1 MRRAAVLFA
10 GFLAM
15 AGCSDDD
22 GWSSYDDNEIVFG
35 ITQKGT
41 TTTAGYEYLSLAHR
55 GGWSTDVMRAGTD
68 GVCIH
73 ETLDRRI
80 GKPNVGDG
88 GRARFSG
95 GLLPPAGLVVN
106 ANEDDV
112 KLDAAAFGPGKEL
125 VFGVDE
131 GFALPPFGPIPLLS
145 PRTAITVTA
154 PAASTDELPV
164 DTTKDL
170 GFAWTVVDTPNDAPS
185 RVMTSI
191 DTDKEEVR
199 CFFDEDATSGA
210 MPASFLALLGA
221 AGTKGTLSV
230 ATHRQV
236 TVIAR
241 GGWTI
246 YVVAAISQREQPI
259 ILR

>member
-1 MRRAAVLFA
+1 MKRLLLFLLLAA
-10 GFLAM
+10 
-15 AGCSDDD
+15 CDSND
-22 GWSSYDDNEIVFG
+22 GWDHYDDNEIVFG

-55 GGWSTDVMRAGTD
+55 GGWSTDVMRAGNE

-106 ANEDDV
+106 ANEDDAKV
-112 KLDAAAFGPGKEL
+112 DTAAFAPGKEV

-154 PAASTDELPV
+154 PAASTDDLAV
-164 DTTKDL
+164 DSTKDL
-170 GFAWTVVDTPNDAPS
+170 GLSWTVVDTPNDAPS

-191 DTDKEEVR
+191 ETDNEEVR
-199 CFFDEDATSGA
+199 CFFDADASAGA
-210 MPASFLALLGA
+210 MPSSFLKLLGP

-246 YVVAAISQREQPI
+246 YVVGAISQLEQAI
-259 ILR
+259 VLR